1 MEEIPSLPLDFE
13 EPQKA
18 PSHAYSKDSITQDL
32 RWVGSLGR
40 TGKAPGRSGWDEG
53 EETGSPWAHLQ
64 PREGSEC
71 WKPRGAWFKGIPSG
85 SIVKNLPA
93 NAGDTRDMGLI
104 PGSGRFPGGGH
115 GNPHSTLAWKI
126 PWTEEP
132 GGYSPWG
139 CEESD
144 MTEHACTS
152 GGCG

>member
-32 RWVGSLGR
+32 RWVGSLGSR

-115 GNPHSTLAWKI
+115 GNPFQYSCLENYMNGEAWLSTVHGVAKILAEN
-126 PWTEEP
+126 PV
-132 GGYSPWG
+132 G
-139 CEESD
+139 
-144 MTEHACTS
+144 
-152 GGCG
+152 